1 MSIMVGV
8 GLPNVVRNVDPAWIP
23 QWATEA
29 ERAAFS
35 SVASFGRFGYPGV
48 SDTVTLA
55 AAAAVTETIRLL
67 STVLVATA
75 WPPALLAKEVAGIA
89 GLAKGRLTLGI
100 SVGVRADDFPVAGVG
115 LSGRGARLDRDLQ
128 TLRDIWAGA
137 PVGEG
142 SDPIVARNT
151 PEIPLL
157 FGAMAPSAMARMA
170 KWGKGY
176 IAPGLR
182 VDLVEPLFDGARA
195 AWQEA
200 GREGEPHL
208 VGVAYYGLANGD
220 GARAYVEDYYSA
232 TPEYVDAV
240 ASGVATTAQQVVAI
254 RDRYDAIGVHELVFC
269 PTSADVAEIARL
281 AEALR

>member
-8 GLPNVVRNVDPAWIP
+8 GLPNVVRNVDPAFIP
-23 QWATEA
+23 QWAIEA
-29 ERAAFS
+29 ERASFS

-55 AAAAVTETIRLL
+55 AAAAVTDTIGLL
-67 STVLVATA
+67 SAVLVATA

-89 GLAKGRLTLGI
+89 GIAKGRLTLGI
-100 SVGVRADDFPVAGVG
+100 SVGVRADDFSVAGVG
-115 LSGRGARLDRDLQ
+115 LSGRGARLDRDLP

-137 PVGEG
+137 PVREG
-142 SDPIVARNT
+142 HDPIVARDT

-157 FGAMAPSAMARMA
+157 FGAMAPPAMARMA

-176 IAPGLR
+176 IGPGLR
-182 VDLVEPLFDGARA
+182 VDMVEPLFDGART

-240 ASGVATTAQQVVAI
+240 ASGVATTPQQVVAI
-254 RDRYDAIGVHELVFC
+254 RDRYEAIGAHELVFC

-281 AEALR
+281 AETLR